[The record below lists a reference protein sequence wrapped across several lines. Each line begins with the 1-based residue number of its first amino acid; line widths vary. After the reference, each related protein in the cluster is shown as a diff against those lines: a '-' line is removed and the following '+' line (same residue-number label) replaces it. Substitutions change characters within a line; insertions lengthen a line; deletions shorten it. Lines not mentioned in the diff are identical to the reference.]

1 VSAPTP
7 AARAQTVNA
16 ETVEAE
22 TAGAETAGAETAE
35 AETAGAEAGTAKAES
50 AGAETAEAQTAAP
63 PPFGTVAAPSMVVSD
78 ARDGDFSAPEVV
90 ATTDLT
96 LHPFA
101 HVLHYGSA
109 CFEGM
114 KAHRGHDGVVRLF
127 RVDRHVARMRRS
139 AQLLLLPPPPEELLR
154 EAIEAVVASNLDVT
168 PEPPGALYVRPV
180 LFGTEPNIGA
190 AAAPSRD
197 AKLVV
202 VASPVGDYFAGG
214 GRPLRLLIETE
225 LPRSTPQFGEAKAG
239 ANYVMA
245 LGVTRRAAAEHGVD
259 QVLFAP
265 GGSVQETG
273 AANFLLLDDH
283 RVVTRALDGSF
294 LHGVTRD
301 AVLTLARD
309 LGYEVQ
315 ERDIDVDELLSWQGE
330 AALAG
335 TAAVL
340 AGVGTLVHQGREVSL
355 GDATVGPNTARLR
368 EALVAV
374 QQAQAPDRHGWTTPV
389 G

>member
-1 VSAPTP
+1 VSA
-7 AARAQTVNA
+7 
-16 ETVEAE
+16 
-22 TAGAETAGAETAE
+22 
-35 AETAGAEAGTAKAES
+35 S
-50 AGAETAEAQTAAP
+50 TAATAAASVATATTAATAATAASASP
-63 PPFGTVAAPSMVVSD
+63 PPFGTVVAPSMVVSD
-78 ARDGDFSAPEVV
+78 ARDGDFSAPQVV
-90 ATTDLT
+90 ETSDLT

-127 RVDRHVARMRRS
+127 RVDRHVARMQRS
-139 AQLLLLPPPPEELLR
+139 AELLVLPTPPADLLR
-154 EAIEAVVASNLDVT
+154 GAIEAVVTSNLDVA
-168 PEPPGALYVRPV
+168 PDPPGALYVRPM

-214 GRPLRLLIETE
+214 GRPLRLLVETD
-225 LPRSTPQFGEAKAG
+225 LPRTTPQFGEAKAG

-265 GGSVQETG
+265 DGSVQETG
-273 AANFLLLDDH
+273 AANFLLIDDH

-294 LHGVTRD
+294 LHGITRD

-309 LGYEVQ
+309 LGYAVEEREISVEEVLAW
-315 ERDIDVDELLSWQGE
+315 EGE

-340 AGVGTLVHQGREVSL
+340 AGVGTLVHDGREVTL
-355 GDATVGPNTARLR
+355 GDGTVGPNTARLR

-374 QQAQAPDRHGWTTPV
+374 QQGRAEDRHGWLTAAS
-389 G
+389 